1 MKRAFTLVEIM
12 VVVAV
17 LVILM
22 SIVFRLSNV
31 GADTEKRTRTV
42 VRLQRLE
49 NCLSGYQAAFG
60 SYPPVKLHGTRDI
73 FRRVGT
79 HGMQSDER
87 NENIWS
93 WSKIGEQNEQNAWNQ
108 VRAAC
113 RAQPIDCRYPFPEGY
128 SRMVDV
134 VSEEMKRRAESG
146 EDQYKA

>member
-1 MKRAFTLVEIM
+1 MKRTRGFTLIEIM
-12 VVVAV
+12 VVVTI

-31 GADTEKRTRTV
+31 GADTERRTRTV

-60 SYPPVKLHGTRDI
+60 SYPPVKVHGSRDI

-87 NENIWS
+87 NEAIWN
-93 WSKIGEQNEQNAWNQ
+93 W
-108 VRAAC
+108 C
-113 RAQPIDCRYPFPEGY
+113 RSVMPE
-128 SRMVDV
+128 SRH
-134 VSEEMKRRAESG
+134 G
-146 EDQYKA
+146 P